1 MFGKWKKKT
10 SLEISSPVKGEVIE
24 LSQVNDPVFASGV
37 MGPGFVVIP
46 EEGKIFAPLTGEVA
60 TVFPTKH
67 AILLKS
73 SGVDLLIHMG
83 IDTVELAGKGFE
95 VLVEPGQKVQM
106 GTLIAT
112 IDLGYLIQQDKDPV
126 ILTLLPEYTGETV
139 LQQQGPVAEGTLLM
153 NVTRP

>member
-1 MFGKWKKKT
+1 MEKKT

-37 MGPGFVVIP
+37 MGPGFAVIP

-112 IDLGYLIQQDKDPV
+112 IDLG
-126 ILTLLPEYTGETV
+126 GS
-139 LQQQGPVAEGTLLM
+139 VAKF
-153 NVTRP
+153 